1 MIRHR
6 YDEDLDGWWE
16 ITEGLEGASRKRKTT
31 TTKITALGRKDPGA
45 GARGGFITKRFG
57 PPLHHLDNLHIHM

>member
-45 GARGGFITKRFG
+45 GARGGFIT
-57 PPLHHLDNLHIHM
+57 